1 MFNRK
6 GLLKM
11 SKKNDKNKVNNNVN
25 EEIKAPKTPMT
36 DAEKEKMNKTEL
48 EALLAAK
55 AVELRNNDKKFMEDK
70 QKEQEKEE
78 KNKKYRRWTKIGI
91 LIVLIL
97 LLLARCSALPVPEQV
112 QNIIN
117 MGFENTI
124 DKDDIEEKD
133 PFADYDNREALLTIS
148 MNKVPIFE
156 NGQSKG
162 NINIINDDRNVYNQ
176 YVEIYLDG
184 PNGQPDMT
192 KMIYRSG
199 LIGIGQALE
208 KDTLDVNLPAG
219 TYKCTAYFNAVR
231 TDTNA
236 YAGKAGAKIE
246 ITIVGSKGDTVDV
259 NSDWTVVEENSVE

>member
-1 MFNRK
+1 
-6 GLLKM
+6 M
-11 SKKNDKNKVNNNVN
+11 SKKNDKNKVNNKVNN
-25 EEIKAPKTPMT
+25 EEIKTPKTPMT

-219 TYKCTAYFNAVR
+219 TYNCTAYFNAVR